1 MTAPRATGAKKRE
14 AVGMHDSNGLSRGS
28 ADTRASASSL
38 VRLLTVGFGV
48 AAVTGAAGVAWA
60 SAPHPGDD
68 AHRSV
73 VPQSG
78 FQDDG
83 GTFQQQAPPQ
93 AGYGG
98 GAPMATSGGS

>member
-1 MTAPRATGAKKRE
+1 MTSARATGARKRE
-14 AVGMHDSNGLSRGS
+14 AVGMQDSNGLSRGS

-60 SAPHPGDD
+60 SAPHPSDD

-73 VPQSG
+73 VPQTG
-78 FQDDG
+78 FQDG
-83 GTFQQQAPPQ
+83 GAFPQQAPPQ

-98 GAPMATSGGS
+98 GGPMATSGGS